1 MRQDH
6 KEIVRGG
13 YHMKKHQSIAF
24 RAATSFVLL
33 FSLIITPQ
41 TAQASGAGKPA
52 DNTTTTQQENDNK
65 IKLLDKKP
73 EVADIKKQNKPNRVI
88 TNINGNPQTEMGF
101 SWYTSDKFEDS
112 KVWVSESKNFKNA
125 KTFDVKPKKVKSKY
139 LERDKHGHIIFKDIA
154 KNDEGE
160 PIKDRNGEEKVNGY
174 YTDKHAGGP
183 EWMSGDKHGKTNLI
197 SEAEYTYKAQ
207 AKDLKPNTKYYYKVG
222 SEKGGKSQIG
232 QFKTAGKKGDPF
244 NFVQYTDT
252 QNAFWNEHVRN
263 EATFGADTLMN
274 AIQTAGDPSFALH
287 TGDFVETAEVEDEW
301 KDLYEQ
307 SRPSFMSLPVV
318 AAAGNHDEYALNEED
333 EKLLTKFNEHVNVPK
348 ENDEVNGGSYYS
360 FDYNGAHM
368 VVANT
373 NDNKKSKDNP
383 DEKAIGKKQ
392 MEWIKK
398 DIKKARDNGAN
409 WVVLNLHKPMYSKS
423 YHALSDEDVKKI
435 RKELT
440 KEIDDLD
447 VDLVLQGHDHVLS
460 RTHPLEHTSTTN
472 SFVNAKKEDT
482 KQFVGDD
489 NVTYYNN
496 PKGSVYV
503 LPNTGGTKEYDSIY
517 DRSLEHIK
525 KVRPELSWLTEKD
538 LEHYNSLFKVGKQ
551 PQETD
556 AFKDSHSNNRDSSS
570 QNFSVYEVEG
580 NTLKVKIYQLNGD
593 ISDGEQRN
601 IELVDEFGIQKNNK

>member
-1 MRQDH
+1 MNQ
-6 KEIVRGG
+6 
-13 YHMKKHQSIAF
+13 KKHQSIAF

-33 FSLIITPQ
+33 FSLIATPQ
-41 TAQASGAGKPA
+41 AAHASESEKAADHANPTAQQDS
-52 DNTTTTQQENDNK
+52 NNK

-73 EVADIKKQNKPNRVI
+73 KVEDIKKQNKPNRVI
-88 TNINGNPQTEMGF
+88 TNINGNPQSEMGF
-101 SWYTSDKFEDS
+101 SWYTSDKFDDS

-125 KTFDVKPKKVKSKY
+125 KTFDADAQKVDSKY
-139 LERDKHGHIIFKDIA
+139 LERDKHGNIIFKDIA

-160 PIKDRNGEEKVNGY
+160 PVKGKDGKEKVNGY

-197 SEAEYTYKAQ
+197 TEAEYTYKAQ

-222 SEKGGKSQIG
+222 SDDGKKSQIG

-252 QNAFWNEHVRN
+252 QNAFWNENVRN
-263 EATFGADTLMN
+263 EAAFGADTLKN

-287 TGDFVETAEVEDEW
+287 TGDFIETAEVEDEW
-301 KDLYEQ
+301 KDLYKQ

-318 AAAGNHDEYALNEED
+318 ATAGNHDEYALNEED

-348 ENDEVNGGSYYS
+348 ENDAVNGGSYYS

-398 DIKKARDNGAN
+398 DIKKARDNGSN

-423 YHALSDEDVKKI
+423 YHALSDKDVKKI
-435 RKELT
+435 REELT
-440 KEIDDLD
+440 KEIDELD

-460 RTHPLEHTSTTN
+460 RTHPLEHTSTKN

-482 KQFVGDD
+482 KQFVGQD
-489 NVTYYNN
+489 NVTYYDN

-538 LEHYNSLFKVGKQ
+538 LAHYNSLFKLGKQ

-556 AFKDSHSNNRDSSS
+556 AFNDSHENNRDSSS

-593 ISDGEQRN
+593 ISKGEQRN
-601 IELVDEFGIQKNNK
+601 VELVDEFGIQKDNK

>member
-1 MRQDH
+1 MNQ
-6 KEIVRGG
+6 
-13 YHMKKHQSIAF
+13 KKHQSIAF
-24 RAATSFVLL
+24 RTAASFVLL
-33 FSLIITPQ
+33 FSLIAIPE
-41 TAQASGAGKPA
+41 AAHASGSGEAT
-52 DNTTTTQQENDNK
+52 DNANPTAQQENNNK

-73 EVADIKKQNKPNRVI
+73 KVEDIKKQNKPNRII
-88 TNINGNPQTEMGF
+88 TNINGNPQSEMGF
-101 SWYTSDKFEDS
+101 SWYTSDKFDDS

-125 KTFDVKPKKVKSKY
+125 KTFDTDAQKVDSKY
-139 LERDKHGHIIFKDIA
+139 LERDKHGNIIFKDIA

-160 PIKDRNGEEKVNGY
+160 PIKGKDGKEKVNGY

-197 SEAEYTYKAQ
+197 TEAEYTYKAQ

-222 SEKGGKSQIG
+222 SDNGKKSQVG

-252 QNAFWNEHVRN
+252 QNAFWNENVRN
-263 EATFGADTLMN
+263 EAAFGADTLKN

-287 TGDFVETAEVEDEW
+287 TGDFIETAEVEDEW
-301 KDLYEQ
+301 KDLYKQ

-318 AAAGNHDEYALNEED
+318 ATAGNHDEYALNEED

-348 ENDEVNGGSYYS
+348 ENDAVNGGSYYS

-398 DIKKARDNGAN
+398 DIKKARDNGSN

-423 YHALSDEDVKKI
+423 YHALSDKDVKKI
-435 RKELT
+435 REELT

-460 RTHPLEHTSTTN
+460 RTHPLEHTSTKN

-482 KQFVGDD
+482 KQFVGQD
-489 NVTYYNN
+489 NVTYYDN

-525 KVRPELSWLTEKD
+525 KVRSELSWLTEKD
-538 LEHYNSLFKVGKQ
+538 LEHYDSLFKLGKQ

-580 NTLKVKIYQLNGD
+580 NTLKVKIYQLKGD
-593 ISDGEQRN
+593 ISKGEQRN
-601 IELVDEFGIQKNNK
+601 VELVDEFGIQKDNK

>member
-1 MRQDH
+1 MNQ
-6 KEIVRGG
+6 
-13 YHMKKHQSIAF
+13 KKHQSIAF
-24 RAATSFVLL
+24 RAAASFVLL
-33 FSLIITPQ
+33 FSLIATPQ
-41 TAQASGAGKPA
+41 AAHASESEKAADHANPTAQQDS
-52 DNTTTTQQENDNK
+52 NNK

-73 EVADIKKQNKPNRVI
+73 KVEDIKKQNKPNRTI
-88 TNINGNPQTEMGF
+88 TNINGNPQSEMGF
-101 SWYTSDKFEDS
+101 SWYTSDKFDDA

-125 KTFDVKPKKVKSKY
+125 KTFDADAQKVDSKY
-139 LERDKHGHIIFKDIA
+139 LERDKHGNIIFKDIA

-160 PIKDRNGEEKVNGY
+160 PVKGKDGKEKVNGY

-197 SEAEYTYKAQ
+197 TEAEYTYKAQ

-222 SEKGGKSQIG
+222 SDDGKKSQVG

-252 QNAFWNEHVRN
+252 QNAFWNENVRN
-263 EATFGADTLMN
+263 EAAFGADTLKN
-274 AIQTAGDPSFALH
+274 AIRTAGDPSFALH
-287 TGDFVETAEVEDEW
+287 TGDFIETAEVEDEW
-301 KDLYEQ
+301 KDLYKQ

-318 AAAGNHDEYALNEED
+318 ATAGNHDEYALNEED

-348 ENDEVNGGSYYS
+348 ENDAVNGGSYYS

-368 VVANT
+368 VVTNT

-398 DIKKARDNGAN
+398 DIKKARDNGSN

-423 YHALSDEDVKKI
+423 YHALSDKDVKKI
-435 RKELT
+435 REELT
-440 KEIDDLD
+440 KEIDELD

-460 RTHPLEHTSTTN
+460 RTHPLEHTVTKN

-482 KQFVGDD
+482 KQFVGQD
-489 NVTYYNN
+489 NVTYYDN

-517 DRSLEHIK
+517 DRSLKHIK

-538 LEHYNSLFKVGKQ
+538 LAHYNSLFKLGKQ

-556 AFKDSHSNNRDSSS
+556 AFKDSHENNRDSSS

-580 NTLKVKIYQLNGD
+580 NILKVKIYQLNGD
-593 ISDGEQRN
+593 ISKGEQRN
-601 IELVDEFGIQKNNK
+601 VELVDEFGIQKDNK

>member
-1 MRQDH
+1 MNQ
-6 KEIVRGG
+6 
-13 YHMKKHQSIAF
+13 KKHQSIVF

-33 FSLIITPQ
+33 FSLIATPQ
-41 TAQASGAGKPA
+41 AAHASGSEKAADHANPTAQQDS
-52 DNTTTTQQENDNK
+52 NNK

-73 EVADIKKQNKPNRVI
+73 KVEDIKKQNKPNRII
-88 TNINGNPQTEMGF
+88 TNINGNPQSEMGF
-101 SWYTSDKFEDS
+101 SWYTSDKFDDS

-125 KTFDVKPKKVKSKY
+125 KTFDADAQKVDSKY
-139 LERDKHGHIIFKDIA
+139 LERDKHGNIIFKDIA

-160 PIKDRNGEEKVNGY
+160 PVKGKDGKEKVNGY

-197 SEAEYTYKAQ
+197 TEAEYTYKAQ

-222 SEKGGKSQIG
+222 SEDGKKSQIG

-252 QNAFWNEHVRN
+252 QNAFWNENVRN
-263 EATFGADTLMN
+263 EAAFGADTLKN

-287 TGDFVETAEVEDEW
+287 TGDFIETAEVEDEW
-301 KDLYEQ
+301 KDLYKQ

-318 AAAGNHDEYALNEED
+318 ATAGNHDEYALNEED

-348 ENDEVNGGSYYS
+348 ENDAVNGGSYYS

-398 DIKKARDNGAN
+398 DIKKARDNGSN

-423 YHALSDEDVKKI
+423 YHALSDKDVKKI
-435 RKELT
+435 REELT
-440 KEIDDLD
+440 KEIDELD

-460 RTHPLEHTSTTN
+460 RTHPLEHTSTKN

-482 KQFVGDD
+482 KQFVGQD
-489 NVTYYNN
+489 NVTYYDN

-538 LEHYNSLFKVGKQ
+538 LAHYNSLFKLGKQ

-556 AFKDSHSNNRDSSS
+556 AFNDSHENNRDSSS

-593 ISDGEQRN
+593 ISKGEQRN
-601 IELVDEFGIQKNNK
+601 VELVDEFGIQKDNK

>member
-1 MRQDH
+1 MNQ
-6 KEIVRGG
+6 
-13 YHMKKHQSIAF
+13 KKHQSIAF

-33 FSLIITPQ
+33 FSLIATPQ
-41 TAQASGAGKPA
+41 ATHASGSEKAADHANPTAQQDS
-52 DNTTTTQQENDNK
+52 NNK

-73 EVADIKKQNKPNRVI
+73 KVEDIKKQNKPNRII
-88 TNINGNPQTEMGF
+88 TNINGNPQSEMGF
-101 SWYTSDKFEDS
+101 SWYTSDKFDDS

-125 KTFDVKPKKVKSKY
+125 KKFDADAQKVDSKY
-139 LERDKHGHIIFKDIA
+139 LERDKHGNIIFKDIA

-160 PIKDRNGEEKVNGY
+160 PVKGKDGKEKVNGY

-197 SEAEYTYKAQ
+197 TEAEYTYKAQ

-222 SEKGGKSQIG
+222 SDDGKKSQIG

-252 QNAFWNEHVRN
+252 QNAFWNENVRN
-263 EATFGADTLMN
+263 EAAFGADTLKN

-287 TGDFVETAEVEDEW
+287 TGDFIETAEVEDEW
-301 KDLYEQ
+301 KDLYKQ

-318 AAAGNHDEYALNEED
+318 ATAGNHDEYALNEED

-348 ENDEVNGGSYYS
+348 ENDAVNGGSYYS

-398 DIKKARDNGAN
+398 DIKKARDNGSN

-423 YHALSDEDVKKI
+423 YHALSDKDVKKI
-435 RKELT
+435 REELT
-440 KEIDDLD
+440 KEIDELD

-460 RTHPLEHTSTTN
+460 RTHPLEHTSTKN

-482 KQFVGDD
+482 KQFVGQD
-489 NVTYYNN
+489 NVTYYDN

-538 LEHYNSLFKVGKQ
+538 LAHYNSLFKLGKQ

-556 AFKDSHSNNRDSSS
+556 AFKDSHENNRDSSS

-593 ISDGEQRN
+593 ISKGEQRN
-601 IELVDEFGIQKNNK
+601 VELVDEFGIQKDNK

>member
-1 MRQDH
+1 MIQKKRQ
-6 KEIVRGG
+6 
-13 YHMKKHQSIAF
+13 STAL

-33 FSLIITPQ
+33 FSLIISPETS
-41 TAQASGAGKPA
+41 TANASA
-52 DNTTTTQQENDNK
+52 NTEPNATSQQQSNNK
-65 IKLLDKKP
+65 IKLLDSKP
-73 EVADIKKQNKPNRVI
+73 EVADIPKHNKPNRII
-88 TNINGNPQTEMGF
+88 TNINGNPQSEMGF
-101 SWYTSDKFEDS
+101 SWYTSDKFEDA
-112 KVWVSESKNFKNA
+112 KVWVSESKNFKDA
-125 KTFDVKPKKVKSKY
+125 KTVDAKAKKVNSKY
-139 LERDKHGHIIFKDIA
+139 LERDKHGNIIFKDIA

-160 PIKDRNGEEKVNGY
+160 PIKNKDGKEKVNGY
-174 YTDKHAGGP
+174 YTDKHASGP
-183 EWMSGDKHGKTNLI
+183 EWLSGDKHGKTDLI
-197 SEAEYTYKAQ
+197 SEPEYTYKAQ

-222 SEKGGKSQIG
+222 SESGKQSQIG
-232 QFKTAGKKGDPF
+232 QFKTAGDKGDPF
-244 NFVQYTDT
+244 SFVQYTDT
-252 QNAFWNEHVRN
+252 QNAFWNENVRN
-263 EATFGADTLMN
+263 EAMFGADTLKN
-274 AIQTAGDPSFALH
+274 AIKTAGEPSFALH

-301 KDLYEQ
+301 KDLYKQ

-318 AAAGNHDEYALNEED
+318 ATAGNHDEYALSEED

-348 ENDEVNGGSYYS
+348 ENDAINGGSYYS

-383 DEKAIGKKQ
+383 DEKAIGKEQ

-398 DIKKARDNGAN
+398 DIKKARANGAN

-435 RKELT
+435 RAELT
-440 KEIDDLD
+440 KQIDDLD
-447 VDLVLQGHDHVLS
+447 IDLVLQGHDHVLS
-460 RTHPLEHTSTTN
+460 RTHPLEHTSTKN

-482 KQFVGDD
+482 KQVVGED
-489 NVTYYNN
+489 NVPYYDN

-551 PQETD
+551 PQESE
-556 AFKDSHSNNRDSSS
+556 AFNDSHSNNRDSSA
-570 QNFSVYEVEG
+570 QNFSVYEVED
-580 NTLKVKIYQLNGD
+580 NTLKVKIYQLSGD
-593 ISDGEQRN
+593 ISKGEQRN
-601 IELVDEFGIQKNNK
+601 IELVDEFGIQKDDK

>member
-1 MRQDH
+1 MIQKKRQ
-6 KEIVRGG
+6 
-13 YHMKKHQSIAF
+13 STAL

-33 FSLIITPQ
+33 FSLIISPETS
-41 TAQASGAGKPA
+41 TANASA
-52 DNTTTTQQENDNK
+52 NTEPNATSQQQSNNK
-65 IKLLDKKP
+65 IKLLDSKP
-73 EVADIKKQNKPNRVI
+73 EVADIPKHNKPNRII
-88 TNINGNPQTEMGF
+88 TNINGNPQSEMGF
-101 SWYTSDKFEDS
+101 SWYTSDKFEDA
-112 KVWVSESKNFKNA
+112 KVWVSESKNFKDA
-125 KTFDVKPKKVKSKY
+125 KTVDAKAKKVNSKY
-139 LERDKHGHIIFKDIA
+139 LERDKHGNIIFKDIA

-160 PIKDRNGEEKVNGY
+160 PIKNKDGKEKVNGY

-183 EWMSGDKHGKTNLI
+183 EWLSGDKHGKTDLI
-197 SEAEYTYKAQ
+197 SEPEYTYKAQ

-222 SEKGGKSQIG
+222 SKSGKQSQIG
-232 QFKTAGKKGDPF
+232 QFKTAGDKGDPF
-244 NFVQYTDT
+244 SFVQYTDT
-252 QNAFWNEHVRN
+252 QNAFWNENVRN
-263 EATFGADTLMN
+263 EAMFGADTLKN
-274 AIQTAGDPSFALH
+274 AIKTAGDPSFALH

-301 KDLYEQ
+301 KDLYKQ

-318 AAAGNHDEYALNEED
+318 ATAGNHDEYALSEED

-348 ENDEVNGGSYYS
+348 ENNAINGGSYYS

-383 DEKAIGKKQ
+383 DEKAIGKEQ

-398 DIKKARDNGAN
+398 DIKKARANGAN
-409 WVVLNLHKPMYSKS
+409 WVVLNLHKPMYAKS

-435 RKELT
+435 RAELT
-440 KEIDDLD
+440 KQIDDLD
-447 VDLVLQGHDHVLS
+447 IDLVLQGHDHVLS
-460 RTHPLEHTSTTN
+460 RTHPLEHTSTKN

-482 KQFVGDD
+482 KQVVGED
-489 NVTYYNN
+489 NVPYYDN

-551 PQETD
+551 PQESE
-556 AFKDSHSNNRDSSS
+556 AFNDSHSNNRDSSA
-570 QNFSVYEVEG
+570 QNFSVYEVED
-580 NTLKVKIYQLNGD
+580 NTLKVKIYQLSGD
-593 ISDGEQRN
+593 ISKGEQRN
-601 IELVDEFGIQKNNK
+601 IELVDEFGIQKDDK